1 MKNRT
6 AAIILTVISALLCG
20 CLGLIA
26 CVAGVM
32 VVAGVPFTTTVNGYS
47 TTQPLP
53 IWYGVGG
60 ICSSVILIA
69 IPIIV
74 GVLTLRKKK
83 GENNAP
89 VDVPPPGEPLPPA
102 S

>member
-1 MKNRT
+1 MNRT
-6 AAIILTVISALLCG
+6 TAIILTVISALLCG

-26 CVAGVM
+26 CVGGVM
-32 VVAGVPFTTTVNGYS
+32 VVAEVPFTTTVNGYS

-53 IWYGVGG
+53 IGYGIGG
-60 ICSSVILIA
+60 ICGSIILIA
-69 IPIIV
+69 IPIVI

-83 GENNAP
+83 SDKNTP
-89 VDVPPPGEPLPPA
+89 IDVPPPSEPLPPA

>member
-1 MKNRT
+1 MNRT
-6 AAIILTVISALLCG
+6 TGIILTVISALLCG

-32 VVAGVPFTTTVNGYS
+32 VVAGVPFATTVNGYT

-53 IWYGVGG
+53 VWYGVGG
-60 ICSSVILIA
+60 ICGSIILIA

-74 GVLTLRKKK
+74 GMLTLRKKK
-83 GENNAP
+83 DDRNEP
-89 VDVPPPGEPLPPA
+89 IDVPPPSTPLPPT